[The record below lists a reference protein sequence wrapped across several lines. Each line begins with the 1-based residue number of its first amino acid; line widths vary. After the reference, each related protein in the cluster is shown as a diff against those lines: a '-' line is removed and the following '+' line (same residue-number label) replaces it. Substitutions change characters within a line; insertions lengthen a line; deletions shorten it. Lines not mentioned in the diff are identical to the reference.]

1 MAQNIHSGL
10 MLKNFDKLLNTALVP
25 LKFEDSQRSWMEFP
39 LEIRRFILGY
49 LSFRDLLGYGS
60 IGKHEYCALYSL
72 VVSGHLRS
80 LRHFDFSISF
90 CSDVDNMQM
99 LAKMLTLYPKLQTFS
114 LVDSSTILSL
124 KKPLENMSQIS
135 INDIHLIDSLDQLQE
150 LAAKL
155 PSLTELELRNE
166 GYDDDTSYPDGIISE
181 FVKACS
187 QLSTLA
193 LDRYLPDSVYMSLGG
208 LQNLKTL
215 TILSGGSSYDL
226 SLEPHNFEALV
237 DNFPPNLQ
245 FLQMDLDREYDM
257 SVLRKFAKHLKN
269 LSSLYAYANE
279 NDLYDYRGMVECTE
293 YNESMPAATGVQ
305 DCRLEINELNAEKLF
320 NIFRKSPLTKLTR
333 LLLHG
338 FSQIGDDSS
347 GYELFYQERFPVLP
361 LCFPNL
367 RILLFLDTPDH
378 LKRHIEFDH
387 LEMMY
392 LSGFGDEASAVC
404 TNIAEKLMS
413 LQKLIIDGDVFESLP
428 VVCNPSQISHLEI
441 LASYCGYALVLSR
454 MSRVALPSLKSL
466 KVYTRNTFSAQI
478 GTALKQII
486 TGMPLLERLVH
497 VQHYYNYTKN
507 VRTVLDVSCL

>member
-10 MLKNFDKLLNTALVP
+10 MLKNFDKLLKTALVP

-49 LSFRDLLGYGS
+49 LSFRDLVRCRAVSKSFMVIFAYLVQRLERIKLGYGS

-114 LVDSSTILSL
+114 LMDSSTIISL

-215 TILSGGSSYDL
+215 TILSGGSSHDL

-245 FLQMDLDREYDM
+245 YLQMDLDREYDM

-478 GTALKQII
+478 GTALKQI
-486 TGMPLLERLVH
+486 
-497 VQHYYNYTKN
+497 
-507 VRTVLDVSCL
+507 